1 MTLYVIL
8 IFVAILG
15 GMAISVAAFGTGG
28 KRKKIFQDIYF
39 TIEEVDGVA
48 VLYTKTGDYHF
59 QYIKFNPDEPWI
71 TKTGESAPEET
82 KALLSLSTIHPEK
95 FIHKVKTDW
104 STGEILDMDAD
115 TTNNLNDK
123 K

>member
-1 MTLYVIL
+1 MYAL
-8 IFVAILG
+8 IYKG
-15 GMAISVAAFGTGG
+15 GMFLGVFSS
-28 KRKKIFQDIYF
+28 KK
-39 TIEEVDGVA
+39 TMRMVIEYIIKDEYETNGCN
-48 VLYTKTGDYHF
+48 GDYHF

-71 TKTGESAPEET
+71 TKTDENAPIETSA
-82 KALLSLSTIHPEK
+82 LFSLSTMHSEK

-123 K
+123 E

>member
-1 MTLYVIL
+1 MYALIKSGMFVGIFSSKKTMRIVIEAM
-8 IFVAILG
+8 IKDQYQTNG
-15 GMAISVAAFGTGG
+15 
-28 KRKKIFQDIYF
+28 YN
-39 TIEEVDGVA
+39 
-48 VLYTKTGDYHF
+48 GDYHF

-115 TTNNLNDK
+115 TTNNLKDTKNLNDK